1 MQNDQ
6 NENSVFTIT
15 YPSLYLAGLENISVL
30 FLGMDASQLEKIQ
43 AVFEQSYYENEVVF
57 YVTEKPLDEETVAWA
72 NFISPT
78 VNFLVVNT
86 DNLNSV
92 EATLAFAIEEY
103 AKNPNVIYMSF
114 NGAQNA
120 LSKLISH
127 LGTPVITDMEEFT
140 QLISYVSEA
149 DDSSDDDTD
158 NE

>member
-1 MQNDQ
+1 MQNKQ

-15 YPSLYLAGLENISVL
+15 YPSLYIAGLENISVL
-30 FLGMDASQLEKIQ
+30 FLGMDADQLEKIQ
-43 AVFEQSYYENEVVF
+43 AVFEQSYYENEIIF
-57 YVTEKPLDEETVAWA
+57 YVSEKPIDEETIAWA

-114 NGAQNA
+114 DGAQNA

-127 LGTPVITDMEEFT
+127 LGTPVIANMEEFT
-140 QLISYVSEA
+140 KLISYVSET
-149 DDSSDDDTD
+149 DNSSDDDS
-158 NE
+158 E